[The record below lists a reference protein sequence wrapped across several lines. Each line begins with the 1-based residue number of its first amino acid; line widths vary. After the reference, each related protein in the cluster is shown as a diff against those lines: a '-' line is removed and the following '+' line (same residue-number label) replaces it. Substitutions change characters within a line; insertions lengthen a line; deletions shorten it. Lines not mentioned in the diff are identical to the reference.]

1 MNIIR
6 PGADNLVLT
15 TSLFD
20 MIIFIDDRSGKN
32 RKRHAIV
39 HKRRQQVYDD
49 QWTDAA
55 GHPITLVSE
64 QVFNDV
70 KDVLTNTARQ
80 LQDLKRDVESYK
92 TQCEAYKASLDALK
106 KNGVID

>member
-1 MNIIR
+1 MNIIK

-20 MIIFIDDRSGKN
+20 MIIFMDERSGKS

-39 HKRRQQVYDD
+39 HKRRSQVYED
-49 QWTDAA
+49 QWTDAG
-55 GHPITLVSE
+55 GHPISIVSE
-64 QVFNDV
+64 QVFNDI
-70 KDVLTNTARQ
+70 KDVLASTARQ
-80 LQDLKRDVESYK
+80 IQDLKRDVDSYK
-92 TQCEAYKASLDALK
+92 TQCEAYKTSIDALR